1 MTKDRPNTA
10 WSKFGKKT
18 EKSKMSKMNC
28 HDCDSTIFG
37 YRTVIS
43 RHSEGVFEM
52 SENQNGGLAMAWS
65 IYAIRFEERSAEE
78 AKWPICRKC
87 LLIGYRI

>member
-1 MTKDRPNTA
+1 MNERMNDEGSTEHSSVKMKNQVG
-10 WSKFGKKT
+10 SFGKQT

-37 YRTVIS
+37 YRSVIY

-52 SENQNGGLAMAWS
+52 SENQNG
-65 IYAIRFEERSAEE
+65 
-78 AKWPICRKC
+78 
-87 LLIGYRI
+87 